1 MAYQCTKFNFNF
13 VRMIKLTDFEEKSFF
28 ENLKIKTAINTS
40 NLSSGTIR
48 DNNRPAHYRNVF
60 DDIKNLYFKAYSVQ
74 IISNPIKG
82 IELETETYNEYDEI
96 EQRYENKK
104 SGIMNE
110 FDKFF
115 NFYKSKFL
123 ENVKK

>member
-40 NLSSGTIR
+40 NLSSRTIR

-82 IELETETYNEYDEI
+82 VESETETYNEYDEI

-115 NFYKSKFL
+115 NLYKSKFL